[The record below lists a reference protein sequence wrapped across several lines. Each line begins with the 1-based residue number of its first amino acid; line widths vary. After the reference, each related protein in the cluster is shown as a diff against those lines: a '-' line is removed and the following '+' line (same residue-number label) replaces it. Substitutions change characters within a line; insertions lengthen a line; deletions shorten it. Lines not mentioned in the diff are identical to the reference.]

1 MPIEGYLVD
10 SKVVVLDKEV
20 GIKLYKE
27 GFYGKFTGL
36 RKVKDFNV
44 KDFLELSLMEALY
57 LMEKGELKVKDFKER
72 EVGYEE
78 LLRKAKE
85 TYPSFDEMYK
95 VYRDLRERGY
105 VVKSGMKFGA
115 TFAVY
120 ERGPGLDHA
129 PFLVH
134 VMPYGERVDPI
145 DIVRAGRLSHSVRKR
160 FVLASVEPSGEISY
174 YVFSWFG

>member
-10 SKVVVLDKEV
+10 NKVVVLDKEI

-85 TYPSFDEMYK
+85 TYPSFDEAYK

-120 ERGPGLDHA
+120 E
-129 PFLVH
+129 
-134 VMPYGERVDPI
+134 
-145 DIVRAGRLSHSVRKR
+145 
-160 FVLASVEPSGEISY
+160 
-174 YVFSWFG
+174 